1 MSRIVHLTNGATI
14 KADVVESF
22 DRAIKNPE
30 NINTDGTINWNFVD
44 ADMNLDC
51 GFYSASYIYEC
62 FEVLADEYEL
72 NKSWDMLN
80 VLRTDYLGLEA
91 V

>member
-44 ADMNLDC
+44 VDMNSDC

>member
-22 DRAIKNPE
+22 DRAIKNPV
-30 NINTDGTINWNFVD
+30 NFYTDGSINWNFVD

-51 GFYSASYIYEC
+51 GFYSASYISEC